1 MNRALGTYRTM
12 SKGLI
17 NVYIIGIPQR
27 QKENG
32 GHWRTNDR
40 KIPQIWWHKYTDS
53 RNSVKN
59 SAMINSKKTTPRYII
74 IKLLIT
80 NDEEKT
86 ILKPVKNYDILHK
99 GEQQQSE

>member
-1 MNRALGTYRTM
+1 
-12 SKGLI
+12 
-17 NVYIIGIPQR
+17 
-27 QKENG
+27 
-32 GHWRTNDR
+32 
-40 KIPQIWWHKYTDS
+40 
-53 RNSVKN
+53 
-59 SAMINSKKTTPRYII
+59 MINSKKTTPRYII